1 MYIFANNDHNDY
13 LRFIGWVSETNH
25 RNIAGKI
32 LFVKA
37 PTSAEIIL
45 FLTNSSKHAKNY
57 IVLESVDMA
66 EDIESQ
72 GKKSKFN
79 SITRSLAR
87 RGFFL
92 FVKTVDK
99 YAPDRLLLFGLNFL
113 DRHVP
118 NRLIS
123 FAIKAVEKL
132 VSNRL
137 RSFVIA
143 AADEYVPDEVAN
155 SRKVCAVLA
164 GVGKY
169 IPDEI
174 IPPESTGR
182 WDNLRTKF
190 HIPKLIS
197 SRQK

>member
-1 MYIFANNDHNDY
+1 MSWHTT
-13 LRFIGWVSETNH
+13 EQ
-25 RNIAGKI
+25 
-32 LFVKA
+32 
-37 PTSAEIIL
+37 IIL
-45 FLTNSSKHAKNY
+45 YLTKSNKDAINILSGR
-57 IVLESVDMA
+57 EDMA
-66 EDIESQ
+66 EDMASQ
-72 GKKSKFN
+72 GKKPRLDSV
-79 SITRSLAR
+79 IRSLAK

-92 FVKTVDK
+92 FVKAVDK

-113 DRHVP
+113 DKRVP

-123 FAIKAVEKL
+123 FAIGVVEKL
-132 VSNRL
+132 ASNRL
-137 RSFVIA
+137 RSFFIT

-155 SRKVCAVLA
+155 SRKVCAVIA

-182 WDNLRTKF
+182 WENLRTKF